1 MYKEALADLIILAS
15 YLHVLWLSVGVI
27 NSLIMRG
34 LHVWCDA
41 LVRESRH
48 WANVVDNVYHV
59 YAKRFLLTF
68 EFEIAV
74 KNVAKKTFEC

>member
-1 MYKEALADLIILAS
+1 
-15 YLHVLWLSVGVI
+15 
-27 NSLIMRG
+27 MRG
-34 LHVWCDA
+34 LHVWCDT
-41 LVRESRH
+41 LVR

-74 KNVAKKTFEC
+74 KNVSKKTFEC

>member
-1 MYKEALADLIILAS
+1 M
-15 YLHVLWLSVGVI
+15 
-27 NSLIMRG
+27 
-34 LHVWCDA
+34 WCDTQ
-41 LVRESRH
+41 VCESRH

-74 KNVAKKTFEC
+74 NSPVKIRFDPQKIARKCFSIDSINISRTL

>member
-1 MYKEALADLIILAS
+1 
-15 YLHVLWLSVGVI
+15 
-27 NSLIMRG
+27 MRG

-59 YAKRFLLTF
+59 YTKRFLLTF